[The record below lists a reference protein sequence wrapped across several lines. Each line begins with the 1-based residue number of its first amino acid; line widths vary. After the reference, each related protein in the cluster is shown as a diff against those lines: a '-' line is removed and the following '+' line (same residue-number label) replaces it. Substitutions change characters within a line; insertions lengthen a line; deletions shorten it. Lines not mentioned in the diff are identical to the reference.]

1 MGRASRSSLKNGQDV
16 AEVSHAQTPSTG
28 ANVRIHSGDL
38 QGIDG
43 VVIGRRGR
51 GRLLIRL
58 RSMRGICVEIDANVV
73 EFVSAAK
80 R

>member
-1 MGRASRSSLKNGQDV
+1 MGPASMSSLKNDQDV

-28 ANVRIHSGDL
+28 ANVRIHAGDL

-43 VVIGRRGR
+43 VVVCQRGDD
-51 GRLLIRL
+51 RLLIRL
-58 RSMRGICVEIDANVV
+58 RASRAIWVEIDANVV